1 MPEVGPSDVVISWD
15 EEVID
20 TCIENSALLGLLLT
34 SLPLTVLIDC
44 TVVGCMLLV
53 KNDAKLGGFPTG
65 DDVIMCVNTFSMEPS
80 VPVGNVSVDDGIDE
94 RCCVDMS
101 PAEPPTVS
109 IGSEGETSL
118 GVGLISSC
126 AVDD

>member
-15 EEVID
+15 KEVID

-34 SLPLTVLIDC
+34 SLPITVLIDC
-44 TVVGCMLLV
+44 TVVVGCMLLV

-65 DDVIMCVNTFSMEPS
+65 DDVMCVSRFSMEPS
-80 VPVGNVSVDDGIDE
+80 VPVDNVSVDDGVDK
-94 RCCVDMS
+94 RCVDMS

-109 IGSEGETSL
+109 MSSEGETSL

-126 AVDD
+126 ADD